1 MTERISNKMVLRACA
16 LTLLVVMCYGGSPTA
31 TITISQTEIEPPTL
45 TKTQTWVSMTDSTTQ
60 DCDEFEVSKLTYFEK
75 ECFDHIINA
84 TQKYCIRQ
92 HYGAEHHTAEGV
104 GTIHLAEEDHAQAP
118 HNVLVLFGT
127 FALGAFVRFW
137 CLGTD
142 VPFTVVMFVL
152 GLAFG
157 LVGKSFGK
165 DSAWDDFLHLADMN
179 PHLILYVFLP
189 VLIFESAFAME
200 IPIFKKVVVQCILL
214 AGPGLLVA
222 SAMTGLMAKVVFTEY
237 DWPLEACLLF
247 GTILS
252 ATDPVAVVA
261 LLKELGASQEIST
274 MIEGESLFNDGTAIV
289 FFNVLISALEKDSCT
304 PVWDSCG
311 DQCVCPEFNCELP
324 QALHEIFFE
333 FLYVALVGP
342 IVGLVIGGAVMLCL
356 ERVYNDTLIEVTLTL
371 TSAYITF
378 FVCEG
383 FLKVSGVL
391 GLVALGCVLSYFRY
405 CISPEVEHIL
415 HHFWEM
421 AVFLTNSCI
430 FALAGMIVALKAI
443 TSVDGVDVIYLIIT
457 YATINIVRFFVLGLF
472 TPILR
477 CFKYKLNVGNSVLVG
492 WGGLRGAVG
501 LSLALVLRNDENIL
515 STPTFDNVRNKVIFH
530 TAGIVLLTLCVNG
543 ITTQF
548 VVSKFKLD
556 AVPDRRKRMMRA
568 RFLELE
574 ALCRDEIEE
583 LGKEPLN
590 YDCNWAQV
598 REITDLSLNL
608 KENYVDPYN
617 HKNDIQHLAVECE
630 KEELDE
636 GRIAYLNAA
645 KSSIRHQY
653 ASGEISA
660 HSARVLGRMVQ
671 WAQEIKEYESVSET
685 MLSAEDLVPNF
696 SPPKW
701 NIFQKRA
708 WLTSGFEVAIGYIEI
723 HRHCQK
729 QIPLL
734 AKREVSNIIITHC
747 KKTTTDAVQMLSDR
761 IRENPGLAGFARSVR
776 TKHVARDCLNTMRAS
791 LARMSAEGRLD
802 GADRMELNSMIE
814 SQMAKI
820 AKSFP
825 RTVNQ
830 VDPEEAL
837 GLAAWYP
844 GIEIEC
850 KEKLLRLAQK
860 PTSIRT
866 WPADIQTSFLKQMSN
881 ELGRGNP
888 QARGW
893 VCPGLFVIITG
904 VVQLRLGRKMF
915 HFGSGYTCG
924 LQSITTGPHP
934 GSERFSDIFCETP
947 CTILFLDRN
956 DILPLMNDYP
966 SFSSEIWRYCGASAA
981 RLLLGV
987 EQHQVWSDQKVR
999 RVSAGGYCDF
1009 LLDPSNGD
1017 SWKASR
1023 RQKTPENHL
1032 SVLLRGRVWE
1042 FTPDEE
1048 LRFPMLLPPGFKYGT
1063 FTNHAVVYYIPSSV
1077 WANQST
1083 KALQHWGRLKSKIRS
1098 IALWSGLRGPDHA
1111 RCALSLAF
1119 GRSPPLDCRST
1130 PAAAEGKQSNFILP
1144 PLPEKSIPST
1154 VQKDVPDTPNTNQKS
1169 VSPVTAPI
1177 ASPVTGETLN
1187 PVTAQVANNENTRPS
1202 QPPSVAESDWKETWN
1217 EKFNRPY
1224 YWNTKTGQRVWKEPA
1239 ELTEHKR
1246 QTQLGGVKENKAAAN
1261 QNKDKHPLKLEP
1273 IRSDPDRSPGTS
1285 QSSKEPTAVTQGQI
1299 REIVQREVQT
1309 AINESPLVASNAPA
1323 FQASPDDLYL
1333 NGQYDYGEPGSYY
1346 DQPPYSSQYDELPYY
1361 AVPTDTNIDVPQSH
1375 PLTQYQYD
1383 PNVDPHPEQQGW
1395 QASY

>member
-1 MTERISNKMVLRACA
+1 MKGTGMVPRLC
-16 LTLLVVMCYGGSPTA
+16 VVVLFAVLCCGQSPTVTQTQP
-31 TITISQTEIEPPTL
+31 TITQPTNTETYI
-45 TKTQTWVSMTDSTTQ
+45 SMTDSTTQ
-60 DCDEFEVSKLTYFEK
+60 DCDEFQVPKLTYFEK
-75 ECFDHIINA
+75 ECFDHITNA

-104 GTIHLAEEDHAQAP
+104 GTIAAAEEDHSQAP

-157 LVGKSFGK
+157 LIGKSFGEN
-165 DSAWDDFLHLADMN
+165 SAFNDFLHLADMN
-179 PHLILYVFLP
+179 PHLIQYVFLP

-200 IPIFKKVVVQCILL
+200 IPIFKKVVIQCVIL

-222 SAMTGLMAKVVFTEY
+222 SALTGMMAKVVFTEY
-237 DWPLEACLLF
+237 DWPIEACLLF
-247 GTILS
+247 GTVLS

-289 FFNVLISALEKDSCT
+289 FFNVLIGALEKSSCT
-304 PVWDSCG
+304 PSWESCG
-311 DQCVCPEFNCELP
+311 DQCLCPEFKCELQQSP
-324 QALHEIFFE
+324 LAIFLE
-333 FLYVALVGP
+333 FLYVALLGP
-342 IVGLVIGGAVMLCL
+342 VVGLVIGGVVVLCL
-356 ERVYNDTLIEVTLTL
+356 ERVYNDTLIEVTVTL

-391 GLVALGCVLSYFRY
+391 GLVALGCLLSYFRY

-415 HHFWEM
+415 HHFWET

-443 TSVDGVDVIYLIIT
+443 TSVDGVDVLYLMLT
-457 YATINIVRFFVLGLF
+457 YLTINCVRFLVLGLF
-472 TPILR
+472 TPVLR

-501 LSLALVLRNDENIL
+501 LSLALVLRNNENIL
-515 STPTFDNVRNKVIFH
+515 STPVFDSVRNKVIFH
-530 TAGIVLLTLCVNG
+530 TAGIVLLTLLVNG
-543 ITTQF
+543 TTTRF

-556 AVPDRRKRMMRA
+556 AIPDRRKRMMRA
-568 RFLELE
+568 RFLEIQTI
-574 ALCRDEIEE
+574 CREE
-583 LGKEPLN
+583 VQDLGKEPLN

-598 REITDLSLNL
+598 CDNTDLSQDL
-608 KENYVDPYN
+608 KENFVDPYN
-617 HKNDIQHLAVECE
+617 HKNDIQHLAVKCDQ
-630 KEELDE
+630 EEMEE

-653 ASGEISA
+653 ACGEISA

-671 WAQEIKEYESVSET
+671 WAQEINMNYESESISDT
-685 MLSAEDLVPNF
+685 MLSAESLEPNF

-701 NIFQKRA
+701 NVFQKRA
-708 WLTSGFEVAIGYIEI
+708 WLTSGFEVAIGYIAI

-734 AKREVSNIIITHC
+734 AKREISNVIITHC
-747 KKTTTDAVQMLSDR
+747 KKTSTDAVQMLADR
-761 IRENPGLAGFARSVR
+761 IRENPHLAGFARSVR
-776 TKHVARDCLNTMRAS
+776 TKHVARDCLNTMRTS
-791 LARMSAEGRLD
+791 LAKMSAEGRLD

-825 RTVNQ
+825 RSIEQ

-837 GLAAWYP
+837 GLATWYD

-850 KEKLLRLAQK
+850 QEKLLHLAQK
-860 PTSIRT
+860 PNALRT
-866 WPADIQTSFLKQMSN
+866 WPADIQTSFLKQMSY

-888 QARGW
+888 QSRGW
-893 VCPGLFVIITG
+893 ICPGLFIIITG

-915 HFGSGYTCG
+915 HFGSGYTAG

-934 GSERFSDIFCETP
+934 GSERFSEIFCETP
-947 CTILFLDRN
+947 CAILFLDRN

-966 SFSSEIWRYCGASAA
+966 SFSSEIWSCCGANAA
-981 RLLLGV
+981 RLLLGA
-987 EQHQVWSDQKVR
+987 EQHQVWSDQKIR
-999 RVSAGGYCDF
+999 KISSGGYCDF

-1017 SWKASR
+1017 SWKANR
-1023 RQKTPENHL
+1023 RQKTPENCIT
-1032 SVLLRGRVWE
+1032 VLLRGRVWE

-1063 FTNHAVVYYIPSSV
+1063 FTNHAVVYHINFSI
-1077 WANQST
+1077 WGNQST
-1083 KALQHWGRLKSKIRS
+1083 KALQRWGRLKSKIRS

-1119 GRSPPLDCRST
+1119 GRSPPLAFQSS
-1130 PAAAEGKQSNFILP
+1130 PAAERKQPSEFALP
-1144 PLPEKSIPST
+1144 PINRSSAVSQVTEGLKSS
-1154 VQKDVPDTPNTNQKS
+1154 
-1169 VSPVTAPI
+1169 
-1177 ASPVTGETLN
+1177 E
-1187 PVTAQVANNENTRPS
+1187 QVANPITAQKSTPS
-1202 QPPSVAESDWKETWN
+1202 NPPLIPETDWLETWN
-1217 EKFNRPY
+1217 EKYNRPY
-1224 YWNTKTGQRVWKEPA
+1224 FWNSKSGERLWKEPS

-1246 QTQLGGVKENKAAAN
+1246 LTRLAKENKVSTADNNKQGGAA
-1261 QNKDKHPLKLEP
+1261 
-1273 IRSDPDRSPGTS
+1273 RSDPERSPGTS
-1285 QSSKEPTAVTQGQI
+1285 ESSKEPTGVTQEQI
-1299 REIVQREVQT
+1299 REIVQREIQT
-1309 AINESPLVASNAPA
+1309 AINNESPVAGATAPHYQEPIENSYLDSQ
-1323 FQASPDDLYL
+1323 FSQYPEQPQIYQAHD
-1333 NGQYDYGEPGSYY
+1333 EYY
-1346 DQPPYSSQYDELPYY
+1346 DSYQ
-1361 AVPTDTNIDVPQSH
+1361 DVPYDGLNNTEELS
-1375 PLTQYQYD
+1375 PYQYN
-1383 PNVDPHPEQQGW
+1383 PLSQQPINRDW
-1395 QASY
+1395 HASR